1 MSYTL
6 HVATTYKVE
15 YGGALEFN
23 HMQEQIYRLL
33 SHKTT
38 FWANESLDTMEI
50 DRDELLEVADHV
62 EEMSDKMFELIG
74 FQEGFHGDDRYTQEF
89 VANLLRQ
96 YAEDADPDDNI
107 VHLSWY

>member
-23 HMQEQIYRLL
+23 KMQEQMYRLL
-33 SHKTT
+33 SLYSS
-38 FWANESLDTMEI
+38 FWSNKDHDTMEI
-50 DRDELLEVADHV
+50 DRDQLLEVADHV
-62 EEMSDKMFELIG
+62 ENMSDKLFERFG
-74 FQEGFHGDDRYTQEF
+74 FQEDDKYTQEF

-96 YAEDADPDDNI
+96 YAEDADPDDKV
-107 VHLSWY
+107 VHLKWY

>member
-33 SHKTT
+33 NRKIT
-38 FWANESLDTMEI
+38 FWANESHDTMEI
-50 DRDELLEVADHV
+50 DRVELLEVADHV
-62 EEMSDKMFELIG
+62 EKMSDKMFERIG
-74 FQEGFHGDDRYTQEF
+74 FKEDSRYTQEF
-89 VANLLRQ
+89 VANLLRK

>member
-23 HMQEQIYRLL
+23 HMQDKVHRLL
-33 SHKTT
+33 SHKST
-38 FWANESLDTMEI
+38 FWSNEYHNLMEI

-62 EEMSDKMFELIG
+62 EKMSDRLFERFG
-74 FQEGFHGDDRYTQEF
+74 FQEGFYGDDRYTQEF
-89 VANLLRQ
+89 VANLLRK
-96 YAEDADPDDNI
+96 YAEDADPDDNV